1 MKKIFSIVSAFV
13 LFATL
18 SAQAQTITFDTDD
31 YKAVGVYDGWEGS
44 PFRTGELK
52 GNAAVVN
59 NHLNQVD
66 EVLGTAPDPS
76 AKILAVQRSRFGGN
90 TFGVRVDLKEP
101 FRLTKNNRYAHV
113 MINKPVESRVMVI
126 GLGKRT
132 EDAWSWQDGE
142 TEQFWA
148 ISAGPVAANKW
159 VDVVVSFKGFSYADT
174 NKGGIDIYSLV
185 IVPDLRSPHADD
197 ADFAC
202 YIDEIVIDDS
212 NESRFSTETYA
223 VNFDKSVG
231 NQRSDRFMTSVGLTG
246 GTISPQT
253 KTLTKDHHYYDLT
266 TSTIFSAKPGDT
278 LTPTYGYNGTW
289 MNTDTYIDFGNDGK
303 FSYGVNADGTPA
315 EGSDIVSYQYSDASG
330 SFRNSLGQSVSG
342 GNFIGSASPSFTLPT
357 DMANGLYRMRYKVDW
372 NCIDPAGNTASG
384 NEILA
389 NGGGIVDV
397 LLDIHGDEVKV
408 TQGALNG
415 KVVDAEGN
423 DLENYT
429 TAYGQP
435 FTIKMEP
442 ATGFTFDG
450 VIVKSGYEVGGE
462 QITGLNPNYIINE
475 YPAKKFDANGCLTLP
490 ADVMVGGEVFI
501 EGIFVQAKDEPV
513 VDPTMGKDL
522 TSLAELDNGKVY
534 AIHSSNDEGYLCY
547 NEEVNGAYVSIV
559 GVKNDG
565 SGVVS
570 DATAKEAYHAEY
582 EKSNP
587 DGQWQIVLF
596 EDNYYLYNLGAKQF
610 VTRENRDYF
619 FSEDTPALD
628 GIREN
633 GNGTFS
639 FHAGGGMSDNSTY
652 WACVVTNEPRM
663 ALRNWTWNDHGS
675 TFVITELE
683 GLTTYEALVK
693 LGGEEPKPQ
702 YDTTTKYF
710 NAEQLRAEAA
720 NGTARIGI
728 LGVTRTGNNYITGAT
743 PRGTV
748 SEDNTL
754 EGARAPE
761 AEEVLEVIPT
771 EGGYL
776 LRLESLEEGEGYLSC
791 AAGGDFSLVGEDNAN
806 VWEIA
811 GPEDENYGTISN
823 FDDMYTDIPAEVN
836 ELMVRFI
843 SNGQYMNGQA
853 NGSIGGLRGGTGAW
867 SFNYIYNANY
877 EEGEDDPTV
886 GIGTVLAPEAT
897 QGIFNLQGIRLGNSN
912 ERGIRI
918 VGGRKVIK

>member
-185 IVPDLRSPHADD
+185 IVPDLRSPHADA

-702 YDTTTKYF
+702 YDTTTKFF

-728 LGVTRTGNNYITGAT
+728 LGVTSTGNNYITGAT
-743 PRGTV
+743 PLGIV
-748 SEDNTL
+748 SDANTL

-771 EGGYL
+771 EEGYL

-791 AAGGDFSLVGEDNAN
+791 AAGGNFSLVDEENAN

-811 GPEDENYGTISN
+811 GPEDENYGSISG
-823 FDDMYTDIPAEVN
+823 FDDLYVDIEKEVN
-836 ELMVRFI
+836 EFMVRFI
-843 SNGQYMNGQA
+843 SEGQYLNGQA

>member
-18 SAQAQTITFDTDD
+18 SAQAQTITFDADD
-31 YKAVGVYDGWEGS
+31 YKAVSVYDAWEGS
-44 PFRTGELK
+44 PFRTGELN

-66 EVLGTAPDPS
+66 EVLGAAPDPS

-90 TFGVRVDLKEP
+90 LFGVRVDLKEP

-132 EDAWSWQDGE
+132 EEAWSWQDG
-142 TEQFWA
+142 TAEQFWA

-159 VDVVVSFKGFSYADT
+159 VDVVVGFNGFSYAEAE
-174 NKGGIDIYSLV
+174 KGGIDIYSLV
-185 IVPDLRSPHADD
+185 IVPDVRSAHADA

-212 NESRFSTETYA
+212 NETRFTTETYA
-223 VNFDKSVG
+223 VSFDKSVG

-253 KTLTKDHHYYDLT
+253 KSLTKDHHYYDLT
-266 TSTIFSAKPGDT
+266 TTTIFSAKPGDT
-278 LTPTYGYNGTW
+278 LTPTYGYNGNW

-303 FSYGVNADGTPA
+303 FSFGVNADGTPG
-315 EGSDIVSYQYSDASG
+315 EGSDIVSYQYSDATG
-330 SFRNSLGQSVSG
+330 SFRNSLGENVSG
-342 GNFIGSASPSFTLPT
+342 GNLIGSASPSFTLP
-357 DMANGLYRMRYKVDW
+357 DEMANGLYRMRYKVDW

-384 NEILA
+384 NEILH

-408 TQGALNG
+408 SQGALNG
-415 KVVDAEGN
+415 EVLDAEGN
-423 DLENYT
+423 HFDNYT

-435 FTIKMEP
+435 FTIKMDP
-442 ATGFTFDG
+442 APGFTFSG
-450 VIVKSGYEVGGE
+450 VIVKSGYNVDGE

-475 YPAKKFDANGCLTLP
+475 FPAKKFDAEGCLTLP
-490 ADVMVGGEVFI
+490 ADVMVGGEVYI
-501 EGIFVQAKDEPV
+501 EGLFVEKKDEPV
-513 VDPTMGKDL
+513 DPTPSDKKTCKVIAVFPNGNEHVIYSDGAQL
-522 TSLAELDNGKVY
+522 TAGTEVPEDGI
-534 AIHSSNDEGYLCY
+534 AIFTVEQE
-547 NEEVNGAYVSIV
+547 NE
-559 GVKNDG
+559 D
-565 SGVVS
+565 
-570 DATAKEAYHAEY
+570 
-582 EKSNP
+582 
-587 DGQWQIVLF
+587 QIVLKAGENYIHWTSGDNAQKSADQDGLNEEF
-596 EDNYYLYNLGAKQF
+596 DEDLNWLTLVPGSTEGIQTSTWDLEPVAELYELLGKGTDGNTYNF
-610 VTRENRDYF
+610 TLRENDDNWIAGNVGMKFY
-619 FSEDTPALD
+619 DTNWD
-628 GIREN
+628 
-633 GNGTFS
+633 GNGCRTS
-639 FHAGGGMSDNSTY
+639 FFRVEFT
-652 WACVVTNEPRM
+652 EP
-663 ALRNWTWNDHGS
+663 
-675 TFVITELE
+675 
-683 GLTTYEALVK
+683 
-693 LGGEEPKPQ
+693 EPVPV
-702 YDTTTKYF
+702 YDTTTKFF

-720 NGTARIGI
+720 KGVARIGI
-728 LGVTRTGNNYITGAT
+728 LGVTSTGNNYITGAT
-743 PRGTV
+743 PLGIV
-748 SEDNTL
+748 SDANTL

-791 AAGGDFSLVGEDNAN
+791 AAGGNFSLVDEENAN

-811 GPEDENYGTISN
+811 GPEDENYGSISG
-823 FDDMYTDIPAEVN
+823 FDDLYVDIEKEVN
-836 ELMVRFI
+836 EFMVRFI
-843 SNGQYMNGQA
+843 SEGQYLNGQA

-918 VGGRKVIK
+918 VGGRKVLR

>member
-18 SAQAQTITFDTDD
+18 SAQAQTITFDADD
-31 YKAVGVYDGWEGS
+31 YKAVSVYDAWGGS

-90 TFGVRVDLKEP
+90 LFGVRVDLKEP

-132 EDAWSWQDGE
+132 EEAWSWQDG
-142 TEQFWA
+142 TAEQFWA

-159 VDVVVSFKGFSYADT
+159 VDVVVGFNGFSYAEPE
-174 NKGGIDIYSLV
+174 KGGIDIYSLV
-185 IVPDLRSPHADD
+185 IVPDVRSAHADA

-212 NESRFSTETYA
+212 NETRFTTETYA
-223 VNFDKSVG
+223 VSFDKSVG

-253 KTLTKDHHYYDLT
+253 KSLTKDHHYYDLT
-266 TSTIFSAKPGDT
+266 TTTIFSAKPGDT
-278 LTPTYGYNGTW
+278 LTPTYGYNGNW

-303 FSYGVNADGTPA
+303 FSFGVNADGTPG
-315 EGSDIVSYQYSDASG
+315 EGSDIVSYQYSDATG
-330 SFRNSLGQSVSG
+330 SFRNSLGENVSG
-342 GNFIGSASPSFTLPT
+342 GNLIGSASPSFTLP
-357 DMANGLYRMRYKVDW
+357 DEMANGLYRMRYKVDW

-384 NEILA
+384 NEILH

-408 TQGALNG
+408 SQGALNG
-415 KVVDAEGN
+415 EVLDAEGN
-423 DLENYT
+423 HFDNYT

-435 FTIKMEP
+435 FTIKMDP
-442 ATGFTFDG
+442 APGFTFSG
-450 VIVKSGYEVGGE
+450 VIVKSGYNVDGE

-475 YPAKKFDANGCLTLP
+475 FPAKKFDAEGCLTLP
-490 ADVMVGGEVFI
+490 ADVMVGGEVYI
-501 EGIFVQAKDEPV
+501 EGLFVEKKDEPV
-513 VDPTMGKDL
+513 DPTPSDKKTCKVIAVFPNGNEHVIFSDGAQL
-522 TSLAELDNGKVY
+522 TAGTEVPEDGI
-534 AIHSSNDEGYLCY
+534 AIFTVEQE
-547 NEEVNGAYVSIV
+547 NE
-559 GVKNDG
+559 D
-565 SGVVS
+565 
-570 DATAKEAYHAEY
+570 
-582 EKSNP
+582 
-587 DGQWQIVLF
+587 QIVLKAGENYIHWTSGDNAQKSADQDGLNEEF
-596 EDNYYLYNLGAKQF
+596 DEDLNWLTLVPGSTEGIQTSTWDLDPVAELYELLGKGTDGNTYNF
-610 VTRENRDYF
+610 TLRENDDNWIAGNAGMKFY
-619 FSEDTPALD
+619 DTNWD
-628 GIREN
+628 
-633 GNGTFS
+633 GNGCRTS
-639 FHAGGGMSDNSTY
+639 FFRIEFT
-652 WACVVTNEPRM
+652 EP
-663 ALRNWTWNDHGS
+663 AP
-675 TFVITELE
+675 VP
-683 GLTTYEALVK
+683 V
-693 LGGEEPKPQ
+693 
-702 YDTTTKYF
+702 YDTTTKFF

-720 NGTARIGI
+720 KGVARIGI
-728 LGVTRTGNNYITGAT
+728 LGVTSTGNNYITGAT
-743 PRGTV
+743 PLGIV
-748 SEDNTL
+748 SDANTL

-771 EGGYL
+771 EEGYL

-791 AAGGDFSLVGEDNAN
+791 AAGGNFSLVDEENAN

-811 GPEDENYGTISN
+811 GPEDENYGSISG
-823 FDDMYTDIPAEVN
+823 FDDLYVDIEKEVN
-836 ELMVRFI
+836 EFMVRFI
-843 SNGQYMNGQA
+843 SEGQYLNGQA

>member
-31 YKAVGVYDGWEGS
+31 YKAVGVYDAWEGS

-66 EVLGTAPDPS
+66 EVLGAAPDPT

-101 FRLTKNNRYAHV
+101 FRLTKNNRYVHV

-132 EDAWSWQDGE
+132 EEAWSWQNGE
-142 TEQFWA
+142 AEQFWA
-148 ISAGPVAANKW
+148 ISTSPVAANKW
-159 VDVVVSFKGFSYADT
+159 VDVVVSFKGFSYADK

-185 IVPDLRSPHADD
+185 IVPDVRSAHADA

-202 YIDEIVIDDS
+202 YIDEIVVDDS

-223 VNFDKSVG
+223 VNFDKNVG

-253 KTLTKDHHYYDLT
+253 KTLTKNRHYYDLT
-266 TSTIFSAKPGDT
+266 TTTIFSAKPGDT

-315 EGSDIVSYQYSDASG
+315 DGSDIVSYQYSDACG
-330 SFRNSLGQSVSG
+330 SFRNSLGDAVSG
-342 GNFIGSASPSFTLPT
+342 GNLIGSASPSFTLPAE
-357 DMANGLYRMRYKVDW
+357 MANGLYRMRYKVDW

-415 KVVDAEGN
+415 EVLDAEGN
-423 DLENYT
+423 HFDNYT
-429 TAYGQP
+429 AAYGQP
-435 FTIKMEP
+435 FTIKMDP
-442 ATGFTFDG
+442 APGFTFDG
-450 VIVKSGYEVGGE
+450 VIVKSGYNVAGE
-462 QITGLNPNYIINE
+462 QTTGLNPNYIINE
-475 YPAKKFDANGCLTLP
+475 YPAKKFAADGTLTLP

-501 EGIFVQAKDEPV
+501 EGLFVQAKDEPGPTPSDKKTCKVIAVFPNGNEHVIYSDGAKLTAGVEVPEDAIADFTVEQENEDQV
-513 VDPTMGKDL
+513 VLKAGENYIHWTSGDNAQKSADQDGLNEEFDEALNWLTL
-522 TSLAELDNGKVY
+522 TSGSTEGLQTTTWDVTPIAELYELLGRGSDGNTYNFTLREKDDNWIAGNAGMKFY
-534 AIHSSNDEGYLCY
+534 DTNW
-547 NEEVNGAYVSIV
+547 
-559 GVKNDG
+559 DG
-565 SGVVS
+565 
-570 DATAKEAYHAEY
+570 
-582 EKSNP
+582 
-587 DGQWQIVLF
+587 DGCR
-596 EDNYYLYNLGAKQF
+596 
-610 VTRENRDYF
+610 TSYF
-619 FSEDTPALD
+619 RVE
-628 GIREN
+628 
-633 GNGTFS
+633 
-639 FHAGGGMSDNSTY
+639 
-652 WACVVTNEPRM
+652 
-663 ALRNWTWNDHGS
+663 
-675 TFVITELE
+675 ITEPDP
-683 GLTTYEALVK
+683 V
-693 LGGEEPKPQ
+693 PV
-702 YDTTTKYF
+702 YDTTTKFF

-720 NGTARIGI
+720 KGKARIGI
-728 LGVTRTGNNYITGAT
+728 VGVTSTGNNYITGTT
-743 PRGTV
+743 PLGV
-748 SEDNTL
+748 ISSDNTL
-754 EGARAPE
+754 AGVRAPE
-761 AEEVLEVIPT
+761 AEEVLEVIPAE
-771 EGGYL
+771 EGYY
-776 LRLESLEEGEGYLSC
+776 LRLESLEEEEGYLSC
-791 AAGGDFSLVGEDNAN
+791 AAGGDFSLTGIDNAN

-811 GPEDENYGTISN
+811 GPEDENYGTIAN
-823 FDDMYTDIPAEVN
+823 FDDIYTDIEKEVN

-853 NGSIGGLRGGTGAW
+853 NGAIGGLRGGTGAW

-877 EEGEDDPTV
+877 EEGGDDPTV
-886 GIGTVLAPEAT
+886 GVGTVLAPQAT
-897 QGIFNLQGIRLGNSN
+897 QCIYNLQGLRVNSN

-918 VGGRKVIK
+918 VGGSKVLMK